1 MKLRFELSTAPALL
15 LIFTLVFPEIVIA
28 AVNVM
33 LVTTLM
39 WALVLIELESAEKLF
54 TS

>member
-1 MKLRFELSTAPALL
+1 MLL

-33 LVTTLM
+33 LVTTLI
-39 WALVLIELESAEKLF
+39 WALVLIAPESAAKLP